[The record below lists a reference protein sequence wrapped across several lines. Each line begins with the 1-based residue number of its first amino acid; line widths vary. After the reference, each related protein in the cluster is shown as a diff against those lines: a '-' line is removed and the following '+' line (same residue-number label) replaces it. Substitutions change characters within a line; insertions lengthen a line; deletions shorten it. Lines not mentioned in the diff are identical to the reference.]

1 MALNFRK
8 FFDGINIVPK
18 TTSTVSS
25 AGDMDFDTT
34 SNKVNLHNGTTS
46 SPIVTESSTATL
58 TNKTFTSPVI
68 NTPTGITKADVG
80 LSAVDNTS
88 DATKN
93 AAVATLTNK
102 TLTSP
107 VINTPTGI
115 VKGDVGLSN
124 VDNTSD
130 TTKNAA
136 AVTLT
141 NKTIAAG
148 SNTITGI
155 ADANIAAGAAIARN
169 KLVAVTTNRAI
180 VSDGSGFDSVS
191 ATTATEVG
199 YLSGVTSAIQTQF
212 TGKLDKS
219 ALTAK
224 GDLISASG
232 AATPV
237 AVGVGTYGQVLT
249 ADSTQTTGLKWASPA
264 TGTKNYILNSNFE
277 SNATTN
283 WSLFNTTLTSLI
295 PTGTITA
302 GAASITTFAATA
314 TSPLA
319 GTYSLSVASS
329 GAIAAGAGF
338 ISAAF
343 TIDQEDQSKILTFKH
358 YYKTVSGTM
367 NFSGTSANTWAVY
380 FYDTANS
387 VWVQPAGVYGMTQGS
402 GVGYVTGTFQTAS
415 NATSY
420 QMAIVCINATGGAVS
435 MTFDDFTVGPQTAPI
450 GAVITDKVLYTM
462 NITSTGTPPT
472 KGGSISSDVAY
483 WRRIGDS
490 MEITYSYRQSSAG
503 TAGGGVYLFPL
514 PPGYLIDTNKTP
526 GATNTP
532 RSVVG
537 SAEGTPGAVE
547 AQIGTVS
554 VYSANYL
561 SIWATNS
568 TAVNQQ
574 VSATYASLS
583 NANAEYSFTAMV
595 PIVGWSSNVQMSQDT
610 DTRVVAARAYLAS
623 GGTPT
628 IGTYTKL
635 LLNAISTDS
644 HGSFSTV
651 NSNYIVPVSGIYR
664 VVVNTGWGTN
674 PTVGG
679 QIQLQIYKN
688 GSSDSQLYRSDNCSV
703 ATIAGAAEINCV
715 AGDTLDIRYF
725 INVSAG
731 SPVFGTGSGT
741 TFVSFSRLSGPSVIA
756 ATESVNGRYFNC
768 SSTISGSFA
777 TMSYSSKDFDSHA
790 AYSAG
795 TLTIPVSGKYLFNT
809 AIIVAGTYSINNALN
824 LAIFK
829 NGSEVSEEI
838 TIAGG
843 SMTTVSSLYSDI
855 IQCNAGDL
863 ITVRASSGA
872 TTPTVSASSVR
883 NFFSWSRVGN

>member
-148 SNTITGI
+148 SNTITGL

-367 NFSGTSANTWAVY
+367 NFSGTSANTWAIY

-387 VWVQPAGVYGMTQGS
+387 AWVQPAGVYGMTQGS

-450 GAVITDKVLYTM
+450 GVASTDWVAYTPTFTGFGTPTGVAFYSKRVGDTLLINGSFTAGTTTATEARITLGFNGSNANVTSGDASKIGNSIAAAGDVLY
-462 NITSTGTPPT
+462 NSN
-472 KGGSISSDVAY
+472 AAL
-483 WRRIGDS
+483 
-490 MEITYSYRQSSAG
+490 AG
-503 TAGGGVYLFPL
+503 YATIQPSV
-514 PPGYLIDTNKTP
+514 GYLTFGLQ
-526 GATNTP
+526 GASNNALTKAN
-532 RSVVG
+532 G
-537 SAEGTPGAVE
+537 STFLATG
-547 AQIGTVS
+547 GTVS
-554 VYSANYL
+554 V
-561 SIWATNS
+561 
-568 TAVNQQ
+568 
-574 VSATYASLS
+574 
-583 NANAEYSFTAMV
+583 NAQV
-595 PIVGWSSNVQMSQDT
+595 PIFGWSSNVQMSQDT

-651 NSNYIVPVSGIYR
+651 NSNYVVPVSGVYR

-674 PTVGG
+674 PTAGG

-725 INVSAG
+725 FNVSAG
-731 SPVFGTGSGT
+731 SPVFGTGSGY

-756 ATESVNGRYFNC
+756 ATESVNGRYFSC
-768 SSTISGSFA
+768 ASTISGSFS
-777 TMSYSSKDFDSHA
+777 TMTYSSKDFDSHA

-809 AIIVAGTYSINNALN
+809 AIIVAGTYAINNALN